1 MNTLAQWCGE
11 VARFAGSLSTAARR
25 IDSAEAQLAVS
36 DHLDERQFALE
47 IKRLADNLSFG
58 TDASPFL
65 GSGIEYVQS
74 RIYQPGDPVKAIDW
88 RVTARTGKVH
98 LKEYEAPKRMPV
110 YLVVDTS
117 ASMCVSSQPQSK
129 YAWAVKLAGALALA
143 ALARISPVGLV
154 GGGERNIDARPTLS
168 RSRLFLWLHQ
178 LRRYRFDE
186 QTTVGRKLT
195 QLAALLEAR
204 ALVIIL
210 SDLHDPQAIPALKLL
225 AQEHDCLVLQ
235 LQDPAERGRVGGGVF
250 RGQEAETGRAFVGT
264 SRTRW
269 LDEDMLAREL
279 KRGGIDHLVLLTNH
293 PFLPRLRGYL
303 RRRKNLG
310 KGTR

>member
-1 MNTLAQWCGE
+1 MNLFAHRDGE
-11 VARFAGSLSTAARR
+11 AMPGLNPTVVNAPRR
-25 IDSAEAQLAVS
+25 ASEAQLEVS

-47 IKRLADNLSFG
+47 IKRLADSLSFG

-74 RIYQPGDPVKAIDW
+74 RLYQPGDPVKAIDW

-117 ASMCVSSQPQSK
+117 ASMCVTSQPQSK
-129 YAWAVKLAGALALA
+129 YAWSVKLAGALALS
-143 ALARISPVGLV
+143 ALARMSPVGLI
-154 GGGERNIDARPTLS
+154 GGGERDIDTRPTLS
-168 RSRLFLWLHQ
+168 RSRLFLWLHR

-186 QTTVGRKLT
+186 QTCVGHKLAR
-195 QLAALLEAR
+195 LAGLLETR
-204 ALVIIL
+204 ALVIVL
-210 SDLHDPQAIPALKLL
+210 SDLHDPLAVPALKLL
-225 AQEHDCLVLQ
+225 AQEHDCLTLQ
-235 LQDPAERGRVGGGVF
+235 LLDPAERGRVGGGLF
-250 RGQEAETGRAFVGT
+250 RAQEAETGRTFVGT
-264 SRTRW
+264 GRSRW
-269 LDEDMLAREL
+269 LDSDALATEL
-279 KRGGIDHLVLLTNH
+279 KRGGIDHLVLPIDK